1 MNNRIHITNHFNL
14 DFAYAHSLYEQKKY
28 ALAHKL
34 YEFAGKSVNQTGE
47 NKNVNLLRCELALL
61 ACKLSSTNIELN
73 SAKNKFELLCK
84 QYINIK
90 SIALSSPLAVELEK
104 DINRCNNI
112 LLLLE
117 NPINYIDYLYRYTKK
132 TFKLICAN
140 ENIVD
145 SAKSISYIS
154 HAITTAENAIN
165 AYKDTSSYSI
175 ISELNNIL
183 ISLTALLADKHF
195 DKGEDCNFSNESRME
210 SFTCAIECYK
220 KAITLI
226 NDRCKID
233 THSAYSDKVMPLHLS
248 ILNSWYTL
256 ATTLDT
262 THDQDYIKTIHQY
275 IAENKLET
283 LANRSFCSDVK
294 KKSLQQLDEY
304 LNANMP
310 DDTRLKI
317 LADYVHTVLTTPP
330 EKQLKYSR

>member
-132 TFKLICAN
+132 TFKLIC
-140 ENIVD
+140 
-145 SAKSISYIS
+145 
-154 HAITTAENAIN
+154 
-165 AYKDTSSYSI
+165 
-175 ISELNNIL
+175 
-183 ISLTALLADKHF
+183 
-195 DKGEDCNFSNESRME
+195 SNESRME

-220 KAITLI
+220 KEITLI

-317 LADYVHTVLTTPP
+317 LADCVHTVLTTPP